1 MLKSPLKRLP
11 AAVLAWAATAVLIPL
26 GLGAAFRA
34 LFKAWNVGAD
44 TVARAP
50 GWAQLV
56 YAWHGSFITLISA
69 LLLIALCAKVF
80 HVPIGRP
87 ALRNLRIGH
96 IGLTVAIVLA
106 ALFTLTDS
114 LRVAGR
120 IHFSLALIPLGAIML
135 ISTLGEELLTKGVL
149 YETIR
154 GRRGRLWATAAVTL
168 MFFLIGGGLGGT
180 VISGANVALLGLL
193 CCLLYDREGLW
204 TPVLFRWGWSF
215 AAVFLLGQ
223 GGGSHALLRLYGVS
237 EGLFTGGD
245 AGFAYGLAWTLILI
259 GLIASMLY
267 TEKKKG

>member
-1 MLKSPLKRLP
+1 MRIEVIEPHGFC
-11 AAVLAWAATAVLIPL
+11 AGVE
-26 GLGAAFRA
+26 RA
-34 LFKAWNVGAD
+34 LKMAQEALSDGGQTIYGLHEIVHNELVVQD
-44 TVARAP
+44 LVAR
-50 GWAQLV
+50 GMRFV
-56 YAWHGSFITLISA
+56 ES
-69 LLLIALCAKVF
+69 VEE
-80 HVPIGRP
+80 VP
-87 ALRNLRIGH
+87 A
-96 IGLTVAIVLA
+96 
-106 ALFTLTDS
+106 
-114 LRVAGR
+114 
-120 IHFSLALIPLGAIML
+120 GAIML

-149 YETIR
+149 HETIR